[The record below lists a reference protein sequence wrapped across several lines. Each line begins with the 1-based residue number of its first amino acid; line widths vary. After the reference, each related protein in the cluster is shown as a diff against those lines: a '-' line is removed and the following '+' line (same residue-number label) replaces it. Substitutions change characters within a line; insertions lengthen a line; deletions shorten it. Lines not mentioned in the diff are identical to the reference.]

1 MSEPTTGRPATPA
14 RGGGKKILGMDRR
27 VVLIVGLA
35 AAGGIAYF
43 LWKRHKQGAAG
54 SAATTS
60 TAATTTY
67 TTDSTN
73 SIAALQTEIEDL
85 EQALAAKGTTA
96 TTGTTGA
103 GGTSGT
109 TSTTGTGSGTATGKP
124 GAPRAVKVK
133 SKTSNGFTI
142 TWQGPVVKAK
152 VSSYVVE
159 ITHQGKKVG
168 GGTRDGSSDH
178 QLSVGGLKAGTSYG
192 IRVAAVNSAG
202 QGAWSSVIYATTDKG
217 GSSGGKKETVN
228 PGGPNMPK

>member
-1 MSEPTTGRPATPA
+1 MSEPTTGRPAPA
-14 RGGGKKILGMDRR
+14 GRKILGMDRR

-85 EQALAAKGTTA
+85 QQALASKGTSGTTA
-96 TTGTTGA
+96 TTGSTS
-103 GGTSGT
+103 GGTTGT
-109 TSTTGTGSGTATGKP
+109 TSTTGPGTGGGKP

-133 SKTSNGFTI
+133 SKTSSSFTI
-142 TWQGPVVKAK
+142 TWEGPIVKAK

-159 ITHQGKKVG
+159 ITHQGKHVAS
-168 GGTRDGSSDH
+168 GTRDGSSDH
-178 QLSVGGLKAGTSYG
+178 QLTVGGLKGGTSYG
-192 IRVAAVNSAG
+192 VRVAAVNSAG
-202 QGAWSSVIYATTDKG
+202 QGPWSSVIYGTTDR
-217 GSSGGKKETVN
+217 SGGGRETVN
-228 PGGPNMPK
+228 PGGPNKPAK